1 MHFSLYCN
9 FKRSSPGE
17 EKKNYLQG
25 ELEVLGFRY
34 TVDSLRC
41 VRQLGKVLCINV
53 LAVGRMKIASLLILE
68 SSACVL
74 ESGARKTKERQAEV
88 IEGK

>member
-1 MHFSLYCN
+1 M
-9 FKRSSPGE
+9 
-17 EKKNYLQG
+17 
-25 ELEVLGFRY
+25 LGFRY

-53 LAVGRMKIASLLILE
+53 LAVGRIKMASLLIGE

-74 ESGARKTKERQAEV
+74 ESGARKMRERQVEV